1 MSNLQGI
8 GAFLAAFAALAV
20 AAPAQAQDAAEG
32 AKVFKT
38 QCALCHSPL
47 PGKNNIG
54 PSLFGVVGRTSG
66 QVEGFRY
73 SPANQKAHL
82 TWDPATLNKYLA
94 APRQVVPGTIMTYA
108 GLKDDAKRADLIAY
122 LETLK

>member
-1 MSNLQGI
+1 MSKLKI
-8 GAFLAAFAALAV
+8 VASFVAAATALA
-20 AAPAQAQDAAEG
+20 AAPAYAQDAAEG

-54 PSLFGVVGRTSG
+54 PTLFGVVGRTSG

-82 TWDPATLNKYLA
+82 TWDAATLNKYLA